1 MSKPPTTM
9 INSTLLS
16 EMTEGEVDAFLN
28 FTEKKEFP
36 KNSTIFIQ
44 NMDGE
49 SLYLIA
55 EGRVELTWMVIE
67 GTEKKLAE
75 LVPGECFGEMAIFNP
90 GPRAVTARVVE
101 DAEIYILTKKKF
113 YEMKEKESQVCLS
126 FVIALSK
133 KMADNLRGTVGTF
146 SDTMKVDDG

>member
-1 MSKPPTTM
+1 MSKLPSTL

-16 EMTEGEVDAFLN
+16 DMTEGEIDAFFN
-28 FTEKKEFP
+28 FTEKKKFS

-44 NMDGE
+44 NMDGQ

-55 EGRVELTWMVIE
+55 DGMVELTWMVTE

-75 LVPGECFGEMAIFNP
+75 LAPGECFGEMAIFNP

-101 DAEIYILTKKKF
+101 DAEIYILS
-113 YEMKEKESQVCLS
+113 KEKLNELREKEPKVCLN
-126 FVIALSK
+126 FVLALSK
-133 KMADNLRGTVGTF
+133 KLAHNLRDTVGTF
-146 SDTMKVDDG
+146 SDLIEMDS

>member
-1 MSKPPTTM
+1 MSKLPSTL
-9 INSTLLS
+9 INSILLS
-16 EMTEGEVDAFLN
+16 DMTEGEIDSFLK

-49 SLYLIA
+49 SFYLIA
-55 EGRVELTWMVIE
+55 GGRGELTWMVTE

-75 LVPGECFGEMAIFNP
+75 LVPGECFGEMALFNP

-101 DAEIYILTKKKF
+101 DSEIYILTKKKF
-113 YEMKEKESQVCLS
+113 DEMKEKKPKVCLN

-133 KMADNLRGTVGTF
+133 KTADNLRGTVRTF
-146 SDTMKVDDG
+146 SDSMKVDG